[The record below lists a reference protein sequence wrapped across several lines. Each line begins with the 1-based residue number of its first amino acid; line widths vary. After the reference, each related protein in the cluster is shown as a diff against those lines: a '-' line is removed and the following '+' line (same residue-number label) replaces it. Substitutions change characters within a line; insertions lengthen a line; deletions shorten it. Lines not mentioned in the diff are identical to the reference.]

1 MACWRCPCLNL
12 YNLWVSYIM
21 CNRELE
27 WQMKLRW
34 LIIWHRDGAMTL
46 DYLDGPTEIIR
57 IFKVE
62 ERGREPES
70 MKEIRQKY
78 GSKVRETWNVNLAL
92 CANFEGG
99 RRRSWAKECGW
110 LLDNGKGKEMD
121 FSPEDFK
128 KEHSPSNNLGF
139 SPVRPISDVSP

>member
-1 MACWRCPCLNL
+1 
-12 YNLWVSYIM
+12 
-21 CNRELE
+21 
-27 WQMKLRW
+27 
-34 LIIWHRDGAMTL
+34 MTL
-46 DYLDGPTEIIR
+46 DYLDGPTEIIG

-70 MKEIRQKY
+70 MKEIWQKY

-92 CANFEGG
+92 CASFEGE
-99 RRRSWAKECGW
+99 RRRSWAKKYGW

-128 KEHSPSNNLGF
+128 NEHSPSNNLGF
-139 SPVRPISDVSP
+139 SPVRPISDISP